1 MATMQYMIRP
11 TGESSVSIEIHRN
24 GLRRRK
30 HVFFFG
36 RYQGEL
42 EYDPEDLA
50 NASANIVIDVSSM
63 ICRDAW
69 LKQTE
74 REAVMGTLTQML
86 DAQQHPQ
93 LKFSSRS
100 AAGVSRHRADVNGSW
115 VVRGASAN
123 GSLDATIV
131 PVGKD
136 QLELDLRGTL
146 RLSDHAIK
154 SPSTFF
160 GQPQFKDTAHLRLL
174 LWPARGAAAE
184 QHRRVEMSAP
194 RGIA

>member
-11 TGESSVSIEIHRN
+11 TGESSVSIELHRN

-42 EYDPEDLA
+42 SYDPEDLA
-50 NASANIVIDVSSM
+50 NASASIVIDVSSL

-69 LKQTE
+69 LKPSE
-74 REAVMGTLTQML
+74 REAAMGTLAGML
-86 DAQQHPQ
+86 DAQQFPQ
-93 LKFSSRS
+93 LTFSSRS
-100 AAGVSRHRADVNGSW
+100 ASGVSRHRADVNGSW
-115 VVRGASAN
+115 NVRGASAN
-123 GSLDATIV
+123 STLDATIV

-160 GQPQFKDTAHLRLL
+160 GQPRFKDTAHLRLL
-174 LWPARGAAAE
+174 LWPARGATAE
-184 QHRRVEMSAP
+184 QHRMVQAQRA
-194 RGIA
+194 